1 MSKDKYEKPFKLDMD
16 FEQALEHFAQTD
28 PNEVEAAIAED
39 ERGQPVH
46 LFEGDSGGHFLIYA
60 TDRGVKLE
68 LPFKGEPWFT
78 YAQMAE
84 LFGASERTV
93 IDHVQ
98 NFIDEGELDEAT
110 SRNFRVVRT
119 EGGRE
124 VARDLKH
131 FSLDVAFYV
140 GYRVNSKQAALF
152 RRWATDILVRYAM
165 NGFAID
171 RERLKDP
178 DDQDRIDELRDI
190 IADIRA
196 SSANAYRR
204 VREICSMCQDYDGK
218 SQAARN
224 FYSMMENKMLWAATS
239 HTAPE
244 IIMKRADAYKPDM
257 GLTYVP
263 KSRPRV
269 KDALVA
275 NNYLTE
281 PETRVKNRVTVMLL
295 DYFEDQLDQ
304 GRLVLMSQ
312 AEEKL
317 NGFIKFNGWPL
328 LTHKGSVSRAAADE
342 HAKKQL
348 RLYKQLQIEVS

>member
-16 FEQALEHFAQTD
+16 FEEALERFAQTD

-39 ERGQPVH
+39 ERGQPVQ
-46 LFEGDSGGHFLIYA
+46 LVEDDAGDRFLIYA
-60 TDRGVKLE
+60 TDGGAKLE
-68 LPFKGEPWFT
+68 LRFSGEPWLT
-78 YAQMAE
+78 QAQMAE
-84 LFGASERTV
+84 IFGVTV
-93 IDHVQ
+93 PTVNEHIQ
-98 NFIDEGELDEAT
+98 RFISDGELDD
-110 SRNFRVVRT
+110 SVIRKFRIT
-119 EGGRE
+119 
-124 VARDLKH
+124 ARDGKRYEVNH
-131 FSLDVAFYV
+131 YGLDVSFYV
-140 GYRVNSKQAALF
+140 GYRVNSAQGILF
-152 RRWATDILVRYAM
+152 RRWATDILIQYATK
-165 NGFAID
+165 GFVID
-171 RERLKDP
+171 RVRLKDP
-178 DDQDRIDELRDI
+178 GDQDRIDELRDI

-304 GRLVLMSQ
+304 GRLILMSQ

-317 NGFIKFNGWPL
+317 DGFIKFNGWPL

-342 HAKKQL
+342 HVKQQL
-348 RLYKQLQIEVS
+348 RLYKQLQIEAS